1 MFPRKRALHEPNRAE
16 QVNDISFPTTHVGSP
31 VVSRG
36 DGPGVPVPG
45 GPSSL
50 ARPHPAAAGICHLRA
65 GGSPLLCL
73 HHGGA
78 MQAAAGQV

>member
-1 MFPRKRALHEPNRAE
+1 M
-16 QVNDISFPTTHVGSP
+16 NDISFPTTHAGSP

-50 ARPHPAAAGICHLRA
+50 ARPHPTATGICCHWAGI
-65 GGSPLLCL
+65 
-73 HHGGA
+73 
-78 MQAAAGQV
+78 VVII

>member
-1 MFPRKRALHEPNRAE
+1 M
-16 QVNDISFPTTHVGSP
+16 NDIVSFPTVHAGSP

-50 ARPHPAAAGICHLRA
+50 ERPHPTAAGICRLRA
-65 GGSPLLCL
+65 RRSPLLCL

-78 MQAAAGQV
+78 LQAAAQVCGQV